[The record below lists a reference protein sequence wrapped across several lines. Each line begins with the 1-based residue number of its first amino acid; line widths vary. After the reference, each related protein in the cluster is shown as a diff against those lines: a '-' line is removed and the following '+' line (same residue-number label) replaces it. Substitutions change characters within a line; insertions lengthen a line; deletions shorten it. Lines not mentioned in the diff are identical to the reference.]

1 MLMQKCILSNVYE
14 FKIFFLFISV
24 FFLHL
29 QKIDKTLEMS
39 PTRKLSNNVFQNVFQ
54 KVIFSLCIITYAPT
68 HLIKTTLLLLPLSL
82 Q

>member
-1 MLMQKCILSNVYE
+1 MSSKY
-14 FKIFFLFISV
+14 FFRLLVF

-54 KVIFSLCIITYAPT
+54 KVIFSLCIITYAPA